1 MRCREARELLV
12 ALSNDE
18 VTRSERLLTQA
29 HLAGCPA
36 CRAEF
41 EALAEVRR
49 RLMVGLKTYGEAAE
63 PSPKAWA
70 AIQGRLRPRTRVAPA
85 RRWLIPASRLVSGAL
100 MAVVL
105 FAASSALNPLT
116 RARLVSESATV
127 TPERATAQP
136 TVTATP
142 IFVVEP
148 SADPIEQADG
158 DPRREM
164 AIDRAFAPG
173 RNRSPLAAPA
183 RPARR
188 DVDRSDLDDA
198 MAGLDGAPA
207 IEETETPCN
216 ACSMLN

>member
-1 MRCREARELLV
+1 MKCREARDLLV

-49 RLMVGLKTYGEAAE
+49 RLTVGLKTRAAAAA
-63 PSPKAWA
+63 PSPQAWSG
-70 AIQGRLRPRTRVAPA
+70 IQGRLRPRTRIAPV

-116 RARLVSESATV
+116 RARLVSELATA
-127 TPERATAQP
+127 TPERATALP
-136 TVTATP
+136 TVVATP
-142 IFVVEP
+142 VIVLEP
-148 SADPIEQADG
+148 RADLIAEEAG

-164 AIDRAFAPG
+164 AIDRAAALG
-173 RNRSPLAAPA
+173 RNRIPMAAPA

-188 DVDRSDLDDA
+188 DADRFDPEDA
-198 MAGLDGAPA
+198 LVGLDSPPA

-216 ACSMLN
+216 ACNLRN

>member
-1 MRCREARELLV
+1 MNCREARDLLV

-18 VTRSERLLTQA
+18 VTRSERVLTQA

-36 CRAEF
+36 CQAEF

-49 RLMVGLKTYGEAAE
+49 RLTVGLKMRGAAAA
-63 PSPKAWA
+63 PSPRSWA
-70 AIQGRLRPRTRVAPA
+70 AIQSRLGPRDAPA

-100 MAVVL
+100 MAVAL

-116 RARLVSESATV
+116 GTRLVSELATA
-127 TPERATAQP
+127 TPERATVQP
-136 TVTATP
+136 TITATP
-142 IFVVEP
+142 IMVMAP
-148 SADPIEQADG
+148 DADRIAPPDG

-164 AIDRAFAPG
+164 ALDRAAAPG
-173 RNRSPLAAPA
+173 RNRSPLAAPI

-188 DVDRSDLDDA
+188 EADRFDADDT
-198 MAGLDGAPA
+198 MAGLDSAPA
-207 IEETETPCN
+207 IEEKETPCN

>member
-1 MRCREARELLV
+1 MKCREARELLV
-12 ALSNDE
+12 ALSNGE

-29 HLAGCPA
+29 HLAGCPV

-49 RLMVGLKTYGEAAE
+49 RLTVGLKTRGAAAV

-70 AIQGRLRPRTRVAPA
+70 SIQGRLGPRARVAPA

-116 RARLVSESATV
+116 RARLVSELATA
-127 TPERATAQP
+127 TPERATALP
-136 TVTATP
+136 TVIATP
-142 IFVVEP
+142 VIGLEP
-148 SADPIEQADG
+148 GADLIAQAAG

-164 AIDRAFAPG
+164 AIDRAAALG
-173 RNRSPLAAPA
+173 RNRPPLALPA

-188 DVDRSDLDDA
+188 DVNRFDADDS
-198 MAGLDGAPA
+198 MAGLESAPA

>member
-1 MRCREARELLV
+1 MKCREARELLV

-41 EALAEVRR
+41 ESLAEVRR
-49 RLMVGLKTYGEAAE
+49 RLTVGLKARAAAAA
-63 PSPKAWA
+63 PSPRAWT
-70 AIQGRLRPRTRVAPA
+70 AIQGRLGPGSRVAQT

-116 RARLVSESATV
+116 RARLVSEAATA
-127 TPERATAQP
+127 TPERATALP

-142 IFVVEP
+142 VIVLEP
-148 SADPIEQADG
+148 GADLTAQEAG
-158 DPRREM
+158 DSRREM
-164 AIDRAFAPG
+164 AIDRAAALG
-173 RNRSPLAAPA
+173 RNRPPLAVPA

-188 DVDRSDLDDA
+188 DADRFDVDDTMVELDS
-198 MAGLDGAPA
+198 APA

-216 ACSMLN
+216 ACNLLN